1 MESSGSS
8 ANTSHS
14 ATHGVTILGVLSDTH
29 DRVEAAAAG
38 IAALRAAGAQFL
50 IHCGDVGGERILDL
64 LAGIPCA
71 LVWGNC
77 DFDRASLTRHAT
89 ELGLQ
94 CGGDF
99 LELEFAGKKIAV
111 THGDDAKLIR
121 RTTDVHAEFDYL
133 FLGHSHI
140 PAIERMG
147 RLRIVNPGA
156 LHRAAKKT
164 VAIVDLGSDIVRH
177 LEIGNRQAP

>member
-1 MESSGSS
+1 MESSASS
-8 ANTSHS
+8 ADTSHS
-14 ATHGVTILGVLSDTH
+14 ATILGVLSDTH
-29 DRVEAAAAG
+29 DRPDAAAAG
-38 IAALRAAGAQFL
+38 ISALRAAGAQFL

-71 LVWGNC
+71 LVWGNN
-77 DFDRASLTRHAT
+77 DFDRPALTRYAT
-89 ELGLQ
+89 SLGIR
-94 CGGDF
+94 CGNDF
-99 LELEFAGKKIAV
+99 LDLQFANKKIAV
-111 THGDDAKLIR
+111 THGDDAKLLR
-121 RTTDVHAEFDYL
+121 RAMDAQTGFDYL

-164 VAIVDLGSDIVRH
+164 VAIVNLNRDEIRH
-177 LEIGNRQAP
+177 IEIRG